1 MAHLNLFLRRFRTT
15 IISMFVLSIPAVA
28 GVLPLFN
35 PEDVIKNDSSFYMKA
50 DIFLAN
56 DPASLKNLFSGFKGK
71 LHQKSGKNIALA
83 NERFDLG
90 YLNNYFGYIGY
101 TYREEIFMSASQNT
115 IELLYLTTNKKDLQV
130 GKNYNLNLEIKAFQ
144 VQGLTFANKWQIYN
158 YNGWQ
163 LSLGG
168 GLELLYGND
177 MQDGYVSGNGVVTSK
192 KDYDFQATSDY
203 TYTHNYLYKYSVKS
217 ATAYGYSSH
226 LSLYLHKNKLSFLLL
241 SNDLLGK
248 LYWDKVP
255 YSTVKLN
262 SNNKTF
268 DSNGYVHY
276 NPTISGK
283 EGYYNYT
290 QTLLQKWRFEGNYA
304 FSNSSLSLGSDYIY
318 TNYLPYINYNYH
330 VTKNLDLKTGYGLRF
345 NSFNLGMRYK
355 NYTFSIRSDDL
366 FQPSTLGLALGAR
379 F

>member
-101 TYREEIFMSASQNT
+101 TCREEIFMRAPQDT
-115 IELLYLTTNKKDLQV
+115 VELLYLTTNKKDLKV
-130 GKNYNLNLEIKAFQ
+130 GKHYDIYLELKAFQ
-144 VQGLTFANKWQIYN
+144 VQGLTFANKWQIYD
-158 YNGWQ
+158 YNGWK

-168 GLELLYGND
+168 GAELLYGND
-177 MQDGYVSGNGVVTSK
+177 MQDGYVKGNGIVTSK
-192 KDYDFQATSDY
+192 KDYNFYATSDY
-203 TYTHNYLYKYSVKS
+203 TYTHNYLYKYSVNS
-217 ATAYGYSSH
+217 ATAYGYSSY

-255 YSTVKLN
+255 YSIVKLN

-268 DSNGYVHY
+268 DSNGYVRY

-283 EGYYNYT
+283 EGYHNYT
-290 QTLLQKWRFEGNYA
+290 QTLSQKWRFEVNYA

-318 TNYLPYINYNYH
+318 ANYLPYINYNYH
-330 VTKNLDLKTGYGLRF
+330 MRKNLDLKIGYGLRF
-345 NSFNLGMRYK
+345 NSVNLGVRYK
-355 NYTFSIRSDDL
+355 NYTISIRSDDL
-366 FQPSTLGLALGAR
+366 LHPTALNLSLGAR